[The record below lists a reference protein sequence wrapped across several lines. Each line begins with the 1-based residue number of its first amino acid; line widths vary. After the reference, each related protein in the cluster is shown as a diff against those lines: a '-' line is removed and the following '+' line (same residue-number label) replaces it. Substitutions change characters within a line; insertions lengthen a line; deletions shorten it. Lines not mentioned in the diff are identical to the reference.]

1 MEQEGPGARGC
12 RFLQAV
18 ESIYLLHFGTA
29 VLRQGLLPA
38 ARVPAR
44 EAAFSPPANSSAWQA
59 EAFPLGDPCVPSM
72 MVFLLFLGGSGGS
85 LSSERQGSH
94 RILLCR
100 ARGTFLP
107 LSGVM
112 RKTESESLGLPGD
125 SADPAWR
132 EIRPDRGH
140 TEKEACEGAGLNDRV
155 RGLR

>member
-94 RILLCR
+94 RISLCR

-107 LSGVM
+107 LSGVS
-112 RKTESESLGLPGD
+112 RKITESEGYRVAPGIP
-125 SADPAWR
+125 DPAWR

-140 TEKEACEGAGLNDRV
+140 TEKEACEGAA
-155 RGLR
+155 